1 MIIDQP
7 GYVTDRIILLGRRES
22 CVYLLDGGG
31 EYVVLG
37 GGVAYIAGDVMKQL
51 ARFNIDQE
59 KIRRILILHSHFDHC
74 GSVPWLK
81 SRWPWAEIT
90 ASARAREML
99 SRPKVIESIRSLN
112 RMMLAERMQQDDTA
126 SRFIDSF
133 QIDVETVVEDNAVL
147 SCGDRSLHILA
158 TPGHSSCSI
167 AVYVPQEKAM
177 FSSDAA
183 GIPFGSGVL
192 TAANS
197 DYDLYMKSLEKIFA
211 YDIQVILAEHFGA
224 QSHEDCHKFIRDSI
238 ASAHET
244 RKLLEESYE
253 RTHDVQ
259 KSTQEISRKMMEW
272 APKDSFSSAI
282 VSMVVGQ
289 MMNYISRIRS
299 NV

>member
-1 MIIDQP
+1 MIVDQP
-7 GYVTDRIILLGRRES
+7 GYVSDRIILLGRRES

-37 GGVAYIAGDVMKQL
+37 GGFAYIAGDVMKQL
-51 ARFNIDQE
+51 TRFKIDRR

-81 SRWPWAEIT
+81 SQWPWAEIT
-90 ASARAREML
+90 ASARARVLL
-99 SRPKVIESIRSLN
+99 SRPKVIESIESLN
-112 RMMLAERMQQDDTA
+112 RMMMEERVPKDDA
-126 SRFIDSF
+126 AWRFMDAF
-133 QIDVETVVEDNAVL
+133 RIDVESVVQDDAVL
-147 SCGDRSLHILA
+147 SCGDRTLHILA

-183 GIPFGSGVL
+183 GIPFGRGVL

-224 QSHEDCHKFIRDSI
+224 RSHEDCKKFIRDSI

-244 RKLLEESYE
+244 RKLLEESYA
-253 RTHDVQ
+253 RTKDVD

-272 APKDSFSSAI
+272 APKDSFSSAV